1 MIKALSI
8 SNLRKIYDNGHIALN
23 GINLSVDQGDFFGL
37 IGKNGAGK
45 STTIGII
52 SSLVNKTSGSVRVFD
67 IDIDKDFNLAKS
79 RIGIVPQEINFNIFE
94 TPRQIV
100 MNQAGYYGIRRK
112 PARQR
117 AQYYLE
123 MLGLGDKMDSTAR
136 ELSGG
141 MKRRLMI
148 ARALVNEPW
157 LLILD
162 EPTAGV
168 DIEIRRLMWDFLAEI
183 NENGTTIIL
192 TTHYLEEAES
202 LCRNIAIIERGELM
216 ENTDTKTLLSQ
227 LRQDTYVL
235 DLASPLTRL
244 PDQLTDSVDQNWKL
258 RNTMTLEV
266 MVSKTQGMNAVFD
279 LLSKH
284 QIRVESMRNKTNR
297 LEQLFMEITAEGQ
310 SVKRENR

>member
-67 IDIDKDFNLAKS
+67 IDIDEDFNLAKS

>member
-67 IDIDKDFNLAKS
+67 IDIDEDFNLAKS

-100 MNQAGYYGIRRK
+100 INQAGYYGIRRK

-168 DIEIRRLMWDFLAEI
+168 DIEIRRLMWEFLAEI
-183 NENGTTIIL
+183 NEKGTTIIL

>member
-67 IDIDKDFNLAKS
+67 IDIDEDFNLAKS

-148 ARALVNEPW
+148 ARALVNEPS

-168 DIEIRRLMWDFLAEI
+168 DIEIRRLMWEFLAEI

-235 DLASPLTRL
+235 DLASPMTRL

-297 LEQLFMEITAEGQ
+297 LEQLFMEITAEDQ

>member
-23 GINLSVDQGDFFGL
+23 GIDLSVDQGDFFGL

-67 IDIDKDFNLAKS
+67 IDIDEDFELAKS
-79 RIGIVPQEINFNIFE
+79 RIGIVPQETNFNIFE

-100 MNQAGYYGIRRK
+100 INQAGYYGIRRK
-112 PARQR
+112 PAGQR

-123 MLGLGDKMDSTAR
+123 MLGLGDKMDSAAR

-168 DIEIRRLMWDFLAEI
+168 DIEIRRLMWEFLAEI
-183 NENGTTIIL
+183 NEKGTTIIL

-235 DLASPLTRL
+235 DLASPVTRL
-244 PDQLTDSVDQNWKL
+244 PDQLTDAVDQYWKL

-266 MVSKTQGMNAVFD
+266 MVPKTQGINAVFD

-284 QIRVESMRNKTNR
+284 QIQVESMRNKTNR
-297 LEQLFMEITAEGQ
+297 LEQLFMEITAEDQ
-310 SVKRENR
+310 TVKRENR

>member
-67 IDIDKDFNLAKS
+67 IDIDEDFNLAKS

-100 MNQAGYYGIRRK
+100 INQAGYYGIRRK

-123 MLGLGDKMDSTAR
+123 MLGLGDKMDSAAR

-168 DIEIRRLMWDFLAEI
+168 DIEIRRMMWEFLAEI
-183 NENGTTIIL
+183 NEKGTTIIL

-202 LCRNIAIIERGELM
+202 LCRNIAILERGELM

-235 DLASPLTRL
+235 DLASPVTRL
-244 PDQLTDSVDQNWKL
+244 PDQLTDAVDQNWKL